1 MDMSEYRG
9 SLLLQLPGQ
18 DISQVTNMQWI
29 VGKQEP
35 KDQHVSEHSGW
46 HSLVRVFCEAAS
58 LLSLF
63 REGCDA
69 TLLLTTHL
77 YL

>member
-1 MDMSEYRG
+1 MSEYRG

-35 KDQHVSEHSGW
+35 KDQHVSEHSG
-46 HSLVRVFCEAAS
+46 
-58 LLSLF
+58 
-63 REGCDA
+63 
-69 TLLLTTHL
+69 
-77 YL
+77 